1 MKLRKEIRF
10 NIMLEWEYFQK
21 MLLEHFKY
29 SIKNINSYEELTSE
43 EKEIIPDWLFEVI
56 TEENNGDDS
65 NIHKDN
71 LAIIRRLAEII
82 DNYPKLRFQQ
92 ILYIFNIV
100 ENGEDKFYEESS
112 KTLSNLNKNILNYN
126 KNK

>member
-1 MKLRKEIRF
+1 MGIFSKI
-10 NIMLEWEYFQK
+10 
-21 MLLEHFKY
+21 LLEHFKY
-29 SIKNINSYEELTSE
+29 SIKDIKSYEELTEE
-43 EKEIIPDWLFEVI
+43 EKEIVPDWLFKAI

>member
-1 MKLRKEIRF
+1 MKLRKEIKF

-21 MLLEHFKY
+21 ILLEHFKY
-29 SIKNINSYEELTSE
+29 SIKDIKSYEELTSE
-43 EKEIIPDWLFEVI
+43 EKEIIPDWLFEAI

>member
-1 MKLRKEIRF
+1 MKLRKEIKF
-10 NIMLEWEYFQK
+10 DIMLEWEYFQK
-21 MLLEHFKY
+21 ILLEYFKY
-29 SIKNINSYEELTSE
+29 SIKDIKSYEELTEE
-43 EKEIIPDWLFEVI
+43 EKEIVPDWLFKAI

>member
-1 MKLRKEIRF
+1 MKLKEKTKF

-21 MLLEHFKY
+21 ILLEHFKY
-29 SIKNINSYEELTSE
+29 SIKDINSYEELTEE
-43 EKEIIPDWLFEVI
+43 EKEIVPDWLFEAI